1 MMMKQTR
8 GRAPTVWSPLRA
20 LARLAGL
27 FVCLVALAGTATAGP
42 DTEAYHWHGRLVALD
57 EGAMTVSARV
67 VSREGLV
74 GLEQLHAGEAIVVN
88 WSGFEDRTSGIRFV
102 TPAYPDTDDRFQLS
116 ATFADVDLATSYL
129 TFTVN
134 ATEESLKALRTVE
147 PGTWTTVSS
156 PHQTT
161 DRRASVLAI
170 TPFDAS
176 RQMSDSTGAAIDGH
190 DAFRWHGELVSVG
203 DGVVTLKSRIVS
215 RERLHDVEGFR
226 RGDAITLSWSGFG
239 NRANGIRFV
248 KRARP
253 ASPDRFRLPATF
265 VSVDPASQYVTFTVS
280 APQQSLASVY
290 SLEPGAWATVTSPHS
305 PATETEPVLTVDA
318 FDVTRR
324 GQRTASA
331 AAYESYQWHGQLVAL
346 EDGAITVRS
355 RIVSRDGLAGLDS
368 LTAGEEILVNWS
380 GFEDRAN
387 GIRSVKRTRPLW
399 DEGFRLPATFVAA
412 DTTTQYVTFSVT
424 TPDGSLAAIGSLE
437 PGSWVT
443 VTSRH
448 RPAGETEAVVMVDA
462 FDTTRQA
469 RRYAWQGD
477 LLSFDKTAAAVEV
490 SARVE
495 DHVVRYVDRFNK
507 GDEVVLIWA
516 PSSDEDVAVIR
527 YLEPRE
533 GSILDHGYVLPVEF
547 AGADTAQGRI
557 TFSVR
562 VPPSTLTSWAALQ
575 PGTPVR
581 VTSLFEQRGDTA
593 AILTVESSD
602 EHGSYIGETRSMR

>member
-1 MMMKQTR
+1 M
-8 GRAPTVWSPLRA
+8 
-20 LARLAGL
+20 
-27 FVCLVALAGTATAGP
+27 
-42 DTEAYHWHGRLVALD
+42 
-57 EGAMTVSARV
+57 
-67 VSREGLV
+67 
-74 GLEQLHAGEAIVVN
+74 
-88 WSGFEDRTSGIRFV
+88 
-102 TPAYPDTDDRFQLS
+102 
-116 ATFADVDLATSYL
+116 
-129 TFTVN
+129 
-134 ATEESLKALRTVE
+134 
-147 PGTWTTVSS
+147 
-156 PHQTT
+156 
-161 DRRASVLAI
+161 
-170 TPFDAS
+170 
-176 RQMSDSTGAAIDGH
+176 
-190 DAFRWHGELVSVG
+190 
-203 DGVVTLKSRIVS
+203 
-215 RERLHDVEGFR
+215 
-226 RGDAITLSWSGFG
+226 
-239 NRANGIRFV
+239 
-248 KRARP
+248 
-253 ASPDRFRLPATF
+253 
-265 VSVDPASQYVTFTVS
+265 
-280 APQQSLASVY
+280 
-290 SLEPGAWATVTSPHS
+290 
-305 PATETEPVLTVDA
+305 
-318 FDVTRR
+318 
-324 GQRTASA
+324 ASA

-346 EDGAITVRS
+346 EDGAITVKS
-355 RIVSRDGLAGLDS
+355 RIVSRDGLAELDS

-412 DTTTQYVTFSVT
+412 DTATQYVTFTVA
-424 TPDGSLAAIGSLE
+424 TPDGSLAAVGSLE
-437 PGSWVT
+437 PGTWVT

-448 RPAGETEAVVMVDA
+448 RPTGETEAVVMVDA

-490 SARVE
+490 SAAVE

-516 PSSDEDVAVIR
+516 PSSDEDVAAIR

-575 PGTPVR
+575 PGTAVR

-602 EHGSYIGETRSMR
+602 EQGS